1 MWLEKT
7 SAFTFPTG
15 SLPFPCLL
23 LGADSVIC
31 RLCPRVQYQSEPRK
45 RATQAQGC
53 GHRESNRSRTRTQS
67 LQQLSR
73 CHLRPKNT
81 GRGSGDMNLERSLS
95 RRTRPSWEEQ
105 WPLPNLY
112 QETEPVHGDQ
122 QGGSWKRKQP
132 ALPTTLLGALH
143 LSSQQGSWE
152 PLDIIPRKPPP
163 WTEHRVEKGG
173 EGTWWG
179 KGKMPSRD
187 TRHTAVL
194 RRWGPFTVPTDRPG
208 KPNNLC

>member
-1 MWLEKT
+1 MPSPPPQAPCHFHAYCWEQIQSCAGSVQGSSISQSPGNGPHRDKDMG
-7 SAFTFPTG
+7 TG
-15 SLPFPCLL
+15 
-23 LGADSVIC
+23 
-31 RLCPRVQYQSEPRK
+31 
-45 RATQAQGC
+45 RARG
-53 GHRESNRSRTRTQS
+53 RTRAQS
-67 LQQLSR
+67 LQQLSH

-95 RRTRPSWEEQ
+95 TRTRPSWEER

-112 QETEPVHGDQ
+112 QETEPVHGDR